1 MGNGLS
7 RPLRYSCYEVA
18 HTWTPHCSAGALDV
32 GLSCAFESLKIYSSV
47 YLLAELVKGKVPDW
61 ERVSKLVLGILQSTA
76 FLSYNAFGFV
86 WGHCFV
92 RALLTFSN
100 FWTVAFLPGWL
111 ASFLS
116 IFVERPSRR
125 AALATYVTNLASQ
138 ALVSSGLNHG
148 WIKQRRGFDIFL
160 SCAASSL
167 LLWLAKQQ
175 DFSTSINTAQEAVNN
190 KGSARDGTITALGT
204 LIGADEIACL
214 EGVQRLNAS
223 SVTSSWMEVRH
234 SSCPHPG
241 SCFNASLQSFLK
253 PLALGAVGQTLFHL
267 LARLRDRPPPS
278 SPLALPLTL
287 ASFGLLARASL
298 CSMRW
303 IIGQD
308 RPESAALAG
317 AIAGL
322 ASFHYRSPT
331 IACYALWKAM
341 ELMAAHL
348 TRQNV
353 VPPLPFFTE
362 LVYATSTAVLFQ
374 VATLEP
380 HSLSPSYW
388 KFLQRIT
395 GGKMGQVNRILVD
408 FEYGTEAAKQV
419 RHLPCYEADAISPRL
434 KQLIPKVG
442 TLREDAQLR

>member
-47 YLLAELVKGKVPDW
+47 YLLAELVKGKVPDR
-61 ERVSKLVLGILQSTA
+61 ERVTKLVLGILQSTA

-100 FWTVAFLPGWL
+100 FWTVALLPGWL

-116 IFVERPSRR
+116 IFVERQSRR

-148 WIKQRRGFDIFL
+148 WIRQRHGFDIIL
-160 SCAASSL
+160 SCTASSI
-167 LLWLAKQQ
+167 LLWLAKQP
-175 DFSTSINTAQEAVNN
+175 DFSTSINNAQEAVSN
-190 KGSARDGTITALGT
+190 KGSTRDGTITALGT
-204 LIGADEIACL
+204 LIGTDELACS
-214 EGVQRLNAS
+214 EGVQHSYAS
-223 SVTSSWMEVRH
+223 SVTSSWTEVRH

-241 SCFNASLQSFLK
+241 SCFNATLQSFLR

-267 LARLRDRPPPS
+267 LARLRGRPPPG

-298 CSMRW
+298 CSIRW
-303 IIGQD
+303 MVGQD

-331 IACYALWKAM
+331 IACYAFWKAM
-341 ELMAAHL
+341 ELCSSRWQHW
-348 TRQNV
+348 NH
-353 VPPLPFFTE
+353 
-362 LVYATSTAVLFQ
+362 TA
-374 VATLEP
+374 
-380 HSLSPSYW
+380 
-388 KFLQRIT
+388 
-395 GGKMGQVNRILVD
+395 
-408 FEYGTEAAKQV
+408 
-419 RHLPCYEADAISPRL
+419 
-434 KQLIPKVG
+434 
-442 TLREDAQLR
+442 